1 MRRSTW
7 RTRSGSFEAEEGSA
21 GCCGGLS
28 RLNVAAPLCYD
39 INTCPVVSLRAA
51 ATGKPCCSPSAAQ
64 AALERQGQVMIV
76 GLNVARGERGSSVEV
91 AAVIVLIIISL
102 VAVFSPQTAWYW
114 EEGWQYR
121 NVEPSDA
128 ALIAVRSGGVIG
140 LIIGIVCLAFLL

>member
-1 MRRSTW
+1 
-7 RTRSGSFEAEEGSA
+7 
-21 GCCGGLS
+21 
-28 RLNVAAPLCYD
+28 
-39 INTCPVVSLRAA
+39 
-51 ATGKPCCSPSAAQ
+51 
-64 AALERQGQVMIV
+64 MIV

-128 ALIAVRSGGVIG
+128 ALIAVRIGGVIG
-140 LIIGIVCLAFLL
+140 LIFGIIVCLAFLL

>member
-1 MRRSTW
+1 
-7 RTRSGSFEAEEGSA
+7 
-21 GCCGGLS
+21 
-28 RLNVAAPLCYD
+28 
-39 INTCPVVSLRAA
+39 
-51 ATGKPCCSPSAAQ
+51 
-64 AALERQGQVMIV
+64 MIV

-140 LIIGIVCLAFLL
+140 LIIGIVCLALFLL

>member
-1 MRRSTW
+1 
-7 RTRSGSFEAEEGSA
+7 
-21 GCCGGLS
+21 
-28 RLNVAAPLCYD
+28 
-39 INTCPVVSLRAA
+39 
-51 ATGKPCCSPSAAQ
+51 
-64 AALERQGQVMIV
+64 MIV

-128 ALIAVRSGGVIG
+128 ALIAVRIGGVIG
-140 LIIGIVCLAFLL
+140 LIFGIIVCLALFLL

>member
-1 MRRSTW
+1 
-7 RTRSGSFEAEEGSA
+7 
-21 GCCGGLS
+21 
-28 RLNVAAPLCYD
+28 
-39 INTCPVVSLRAA
+39 
-51 ATGKPCCSPSAAQ
+51 
-64 AALERQGQVMIV
+64 MIV

-140 LIIGIVCLAFLL
+140 LIIGIVGLLAFLL

>member
-1 MRRSTW
+1 M
-7 RTRSGSFEAEEGSA
+7 
-21 GCCGGLS
+21 
-28 RLNVAAPLCYD
+28 
-39 INTCPVVSLRAA
+39 
-51 ATGKPCCSPSAAQ
+51 
-64 AALERQGQVMIV
+64 
-76 GLNVARGERGSSVEV
+76 EV

>member
-1 MRRSTW
+1 
-7 RTRSGSFEAEEGSA
+7 
-21 GCCGGLS
+21 
-28 RLNVAAPLCYD
+28 
-39 INTCPVVSLRAA
+39 
-51 ATGKPCCSPSAAQ
+51 
-64 AALERQGQVMIV
+64 MIV

-140 LIIGIVCLAFLL
+140 LIIGIVWLAFLL

>member
-1 MRRSTW
+1 
-7 RTRSGSFEAEEGSA
+7 
-21 GCCGGLS
+21 
-28 RLNVAAPLCYD
+28 
-39 INTCPVVSLRAA
+39 
-51 ATGKPCCSPSAAQ
+51 
-64 AALERQGQVMIV
+64 MIV

-128 ALIAVRSGGVIG
+128 ALIAVRIGGVIG

>member
-1 MRRSTW
+1 
-7 RTRSGSFEAEEGSA
+7 
-21 GCCGGLS
+21 
-28 RLNVAAPLCYD
+28 
-39 INTCPVVSLRAA
+39 
-51 ATGKPCCSPSAAQ
+51 
-64 AALERQGQVMIV
+64 MIV

-140 LIIGIVCLAFLL
+140 LNIGIVCLAFLL

>member
-1 MRRSTW
+1 
-7 RTRSGSFEAEEGSA
+7 
-21 GCCGGLS
+21 
-28 RLNVAAPLCYD
+28 
-39 INTCPVVSLRAA
+39 
-51 ATGKPCCSPSAAQ
+51 
-64 AALERQGQVMIV
+64 MIV

-114 EEGWQYR
+114 KEGWQYR

-140 LIIGIVCLAFLL
+140 LIIGIVGLLAFLL

>member
-1 MRRSTW
+1 
-7 RTRSGSFEAEEGSA
+7 
-21 GCCGGLS
+21 
-28 RLNVAAPLCYD
+28 
-39 INTCPVVSLRAA
+39 
-51 ATGKPCCSPSAAQ
+51 
-64 AALERQGQVMIV
+64 MIV

-128 ALIAVRSGGVIG
+128 ALIAVRIGGVIG
-140 LIIGIVCLAFLL
+140 LIIGIVGLLAFLL

>member
-1 MRRSTW
+1 
-7 RTRSGSFEAEEGSA
+7 
-21 GCCGGLS
+21 
-28 RLNVAAPLCYD
+28 
-39 INTCPVVSLRAA
+39 
-51 ATGKPCCSPSAAQ
+51 
-64 AALERQGQVMIV
+64 MIV

>member
-1 MRRSTW
+1 
-7 RTRSGSFEAEEGSA
+7 
-21 GCCGGLS
+21 
-28 RLNVAAPLCYD
+28 
-39 INTCPVVSLRAA
+39 
-51 ATGKPCCSPSAAQ
+51 
-64 AALERQGQVMIV
+64 MIV

-91 AAVIVLIIISL
+91 VAVIVLIIWSL

-114 EEGWQYR
+114 KEGWQYR